1 MFHDP
6 ARGCSTPG
14 DNHSEWDQDATGD
27 EVFDLSHLRRY
38 TDNDLDLERE
48 LLSLFRLQ
56 IRQYAERLGAITDP
70 EEWRIATHS
79 IKGAARS
86 MGARRIAGI
95 AEKLEL
101 AGPCGGTGE
110 GEVKIAALI
119 RDLEACEAAIARLCP
134 MDLAG
139 ACRQPPDAAVQ
150 KADCVNHRNH
160 LNSAPKAPFPA
171 A

>member
-38 TDNDLDLERE
+38 TDNDLDLER
-48 LLSLFRLQ
+48 
-56 IRQYAERLGAITDP
+56 ERLGAITDP

-110 GEVKIAALI
+110 GEAKIAALI
-119 RDLEACEAAIARLCP
+119 RDLEACESAIARLCP